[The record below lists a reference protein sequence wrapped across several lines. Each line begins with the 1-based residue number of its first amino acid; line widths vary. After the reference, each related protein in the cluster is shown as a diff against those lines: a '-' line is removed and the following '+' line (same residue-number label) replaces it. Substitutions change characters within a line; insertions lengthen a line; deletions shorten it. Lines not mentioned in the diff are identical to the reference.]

1 MSILKEE
8 DRKYIKEQFD
18 SKLTGQVKILL
29 FSQSLECEYCKPT
42 EEILTELAELS
53 PKISLEIRNLQID
66 AEDAKT
72 FGIDKV
78 PAIIPMGEG
87 DKDFGMRFFGIPS
100 GYEFSSLLSSII
112 DVSQGKSDLPQELV
126 DKIAEIKSP
135 VDIKVFVTPTCPY
148 CPQAVRAAHKIA
160 MSNPAYIKAHMIE
173 SVEFPHL
180 ANKYAV
186 YGVPKTIIN
195 EKIQFEGA
203 LPDQVVVEQVLAAL
217 SELPEP
223 TR

>member
-1 MSILKEE
+1 MSILKDE

-18 SKLTGQVKILL
+18 SKLAGPIKILL

-53 PKISLEIRNLQID
+53 PKVSLEIRNLQID
-66 AEDAKT
+66 SQDAKE
-72 FGIDKV
+72 FGVDKV
-78 PAIIPMGEG
+78 PAIILMGEG
-87 DKDFGMRFFGIPS
+87 DKDYGMRFFGIPS
-100 GYEFSSLLSSII
+100 GYEFSSLLSDII
-112 DVSQGKSDLPQELV
+112 DVSQGKSDLSQELV
-126 DKIAEIKSP
+126 DKVAAISSP

-160 MSNPAYIKAHMIE
+160 MANPTYVKAHMIE

-195 EKIQFEGA
+195 EKVQFEGA
-203 LPDQVVVEQVLAAL
+203 LPDQAVVEQLLTAL
-217 SELPEP
+217 EQ
-223 TR
+223 